1 MPSVVAGASSVLAG
15 SDVTSPPLDVGVTS
29 LPLDVEVT
37 SLPLDV
43 GVTSLLLDVGVT
55 LLLDVGV
62 TLLLG
67 VGVTL
72 LVVGETPAEVVE
84 LELTPELALEV
95 SVLPT
100 GVTVWD
106 TVGAT
111 LGLEAGSSPELQAVT
126 ANSKG

>member
-1 MPSVVAGASSVLAG
+1 M
-15 SDVTSPPLDVGVTS
+15 VTSLLLEVGVTS
-29 LPLDVEVT
+29 LV
-37 SLPLDV
+37 
-43 GVTSLLLDVGVT
+43 
-55 LLLDVGV
+55 LDVGV

-72 LVVGETPAEVVE
+72 LLGETPAEVVE
-84 LELTPELALEV
+84 LELAPVLTLGV
-95 SVLPT
+95 SVLPP

-126 ANSKG
+126 AKSKG